1 MTKASAQEKSS
12 EWRDLATLKAEGES
26 DPSGLRLREGKNV
39 GGTEVKAWAPAQWGG
54 HPGSGC
60 MMMGSV
66 FRTSGLRNCA
76 CVQGWGAGRGAG
88 GGGGAQVPGGV
99 RRSWMCWPRIQPR
112 TWVETTSGVTGT
124 GHHGGG
130 HMAQEHRQQ
139 GAPKEKYQRCQTL
152 WDAKQDKNGKNIPWL
167 CDAIRKARSLQTPA
181 CDLPCQHGARGGR
194 VTFPPSP

>member
-26 DPSGLRLREGKNV
+26 DPSGLDPSRLGLREGKNV

-88 GGGGAQVPGGV
+88 GEGRPSS
-99 RRSWMCWPRIQPR
+99 R
-112 TWVETTSGVTGT
+112 
-124 GHHGGG
+124 
-130 HMAQEHRQQ
+130 
-139 GAPKEKYQRCQTL
+139 RCQEKLDVLASNPAPHMGGDHIWGHRHWTPRG
-152 WDAKQDKNGKNIPWL
+152 WTHGSGTQT
-167 CDAIRKARSLQTPA
+167 ARSPKGEVSAMSDSVGRQ
-181 CDLPCQHGARGGR
+181 AR
-194 VTFPPSP
+194 